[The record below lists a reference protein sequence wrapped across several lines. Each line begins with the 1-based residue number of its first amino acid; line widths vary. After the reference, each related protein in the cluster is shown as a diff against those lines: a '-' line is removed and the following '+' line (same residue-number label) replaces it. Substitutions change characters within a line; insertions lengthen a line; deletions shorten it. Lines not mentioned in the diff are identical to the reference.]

1 MLRNLLRS
9 AFGPRDQPDTLVNR
23 SLALR
28 REGRLRDAEQLLREA
43 ADQFPGDAAVA
54 TNLGIVLLEQDRGE
68 DGVASLQRALE
79 IDPRFAPAHYNLA
92 NVMRASGRRGDAV
105 EHYQAAVDADPGFTH
120 AREELMN
127 CLAEICDWERAD
139 RVEKQLHA
147 TISNDTSGRWMRAI
161 APITALRLGLTPAQV
176 KAVSEYHAAECARG
190 IVPVRRDIVVD
201 APAPPRPAR
210 LRIGYL
216 SRDLRDHAVG
226 HLLANAFAL
235 HDRTQFEIYAFS
247 YGVDDGSK
255 YRKAIESGVDRFIDA
270 HAMTDGELAAVIAAA
285 GIHVLVDL
293 AGHTTGNRMAV
304 LARRPAPVQA
314 HYLGYATTTGAA
326 YIDHFISDQV
336 ATPRSMADAF
346 SEKLVYLPSCF
357 MVSDGADAPNF
368 ADRLGA
374 FADATFDP
382 DALVFCNFNNGSRI
396 TREDFSSW
404 MEILREVPGSVL
416 WLQGANALMVGNLR
430 EEAAECGVNAERLI
444 FAERVPTKHD
454 HLKRLS
460 RADLMLDTIG
470 WHTGHST
477 ASDALWAG
485 VPVLTVPG
493 QHFANRVAASLASA
507 AGLPELVRCD
517 RADYVRAAVRL
528 GQDRTLLALTK
539 HRLGERTSPF
549 FDTRMRVR
557 DLEAAYLKMWERRRE
572 SPPRQPN

>member
-1 MLRNLLRS
+1 
-9 AFGPRDQPDTLVNR
+9 
-23 SLALR
+23 
-28 REGRLRDAEQLLREA
+28 
-43 ADQFPGDAAVA
+43 
-54 TNLGIVLLEQDRGE
+54 
-68 DGVASLQRALE
+68 
-79 IDPRFAPAHYNLA
+79 
-92 NVMRASGRRGDAV
+92 
-105 EHYQAAVDADPGFTH
+105 
-120 AREELMN
+120 MN

-139 RVEKQLHA
+139 RVAKQLHA

-161 APITALRLGLTPAQV
+161 SPITALRLGLTPAQV

-226 HLLANAFAL
+226 HLLANVFAL

-336 ATPRSMADAF
+336 ATPPSMADAF

-368 ADRLGA
+368 ADRLAA
-374 FADATFDP
+374 FADATFAP
-382 DALVFCNFNNGSRI
+382 DALVYCNFNNGSRI

-404 MEILREVPGSVL
+404 MDILRDVPGSVL

-430 EEAAECGVNAERLI
+430 EEASSMR
-444 FAERVPTKHD
+444 R
-454 HLKRLS
+454 RS
-460 RADLMLDTIG
+460 RAVDL
-470 WHTGHST
+470 
-477 ASDALWAG
+477 
-485 VPVLTVPG
+485 
-493 QHFANRVAASLASA
+493 RSA
-507 AGLPELVRCD
+507 
-517 RADYVRAAVRL
+517 RADQARP
-528 GQDRTLLALTK
+528 
-539 HRLGERTSPF
+539 S
-549 FDTRMRVR
+549 
-557 DLEAAYLKMWERRRE
+557 EAAEPRRSHARHNRLAHGPQQRERRTVGGRAGADGARPAFRQSRRRE
-572 SPPRQPN
+572 PRERRGPAGTRALRPCRYCARRCGSARTAPCSPRPNTARRSVRRRFSIPHARARSGVRRT